1 MVDIFG
7 LNTTAVAVRGLE
19 EEDDLSLAFTE
30 SPEGNFVVRSCIMT
44 LNIMSFELVSNVTNL
59 YLGGNYETKDWG
71 VSEGILTFVRH
82 NSK

>member
-1 MVDIFG
+1 MVDSFG

-44 LNIMSFELVSNVTNL
+44 LNIISFEVVSNVTNL
-59 YLGGNYETKDWG
+59 YVGEKLSNKRLGRE
-71 VSEGILTFVRH
+71 
-82 NSK
+82 